1 MFSTPLLRWGA
12 LFSVAAAVALAFAL
26 RLQQQQQQLPP
37 QFPLADVHSAPS
49 SSAGGGDK
57 GSTYCYG
64 SVRTQDADRPAAR
77 CFSVRDG
84 RFTRVFADEG
94 EVSDTEAGAGDGAGA
109 GAESSAQGPDGTT
122 VVVNDGHVIPGL
134 WDGHGHLLQYG
145 QLLHSVDLFGS
156 ASLDEARDRI
166 AAYRAANPGAG
177 TKDNWIRGVG
187 WDQAAFGHMP
197 TAQDLE
203 ADARLAGAYMMLDR
217 IDVHCAW
224 VSQAVLD
231 LLPADVPDV
240 PGGEVIRDPGMGVFC
255 DNAMD
260 QLVAL
265 WPAPSPDAKARA
277 VRTALRRLNEVG
289 LVGMHDASSTPADHR
304 MYAAMAAAGD
314 GAWTVRVYAMLECER
329 RNTFCLDDDDNA
341 DGDGDDDSDALRV
354 ERDDGMFAV
363 RSVKLFADGALGSW
377 GSAMLEP
384 YADHPWSSGSLL
396 INASDLTAVTK
407 AWAAA
412 GFQVN
417 IHAIGD
423 LANRNAIAAFEA
435 ALRQQCPEE
444 DDAVDSEPP
453 NSASNSNSD
462 RNGDDQDAAAA
473 LLARCQALHH
483 RFRIEHAQII
493 HPDDQRRMRALGI
506 IPSIQPTHA
515 TSDMKYALSR
525 LGHLRADTEAYR
537 MRSLLDM
544 GLPLVLGS
552 DFPVEPPNPFHG
564 IYAAVTRKSPATG
577 RGLDGSEQGWHVD
590 QALSLDDALA
600 GFTTGPAYGAFLEGK
615 AGTIREGAFADWVV
629 LDEPLGE
636 PDVEKLR
643 TLKVRET
650 WVAGKRVYARDEQ

>member
-26 RLQQQQQQLPP
+26 RLQQQQQQQV
-37 QFPLADVHSAPS
+37 QFPFADVPS
-49 SSAGGGDK
+49 STPYSPSSDSSGPAR
-57 GSTYCYG
+57 TYCYG
-64 SVRTQDADRPAAR
+64 SVRTQDDAQPAAR

-84 RFTRVFADEG
+84 RFTRVYAD
-94 EVSDTEAGAGDGAGA
+94 DKILEAESESGTGSEAGAGA
-109 GAESSAQGPDGTT
+109 GAGPEPPARVT
-122 VVVNDGHVIPGL
+122 VVAADGHVIPGL

-177 TKDNWIRGVG
+177 TRDSWIRGVG
-187 WDQAAFGHMP
+187 WDQAVFGHMP
-197 TAQDLE
+197 TAQDIE
-203 ADARLAGAYMMLDR
+203 HDARLAGAYMMLDR
-217 IDVHCAW
+217 IDVHCVW

-260 QLVAL
+260 QILAL
-265 WPAPSPDAKARA
+265 WPEPSLESKVRA
-277 VRTALRRLNEVG
+277 VKTALRRLNAVG
-289 LVGMHDASSTPADHR
+289 LVGVHDASSTPADHR
-304 MYAAMAAAGD
+304 MYAAMADDDDDDDDD
-314 GAWTVRVYAMLECER
+314 GSWTVRVYAMLECPER
-329 RNTFCLDDDDNA
+329 RNSFCVEHA
-341 DGDGDDDSDALRV
+341 ARV
-354 ERDDGMFAV
+354 ERPDHMFAV

-396 INASDLTAVTK
+396 INASDLVAVTG

-435 ALRQQCPEE
+435 ALRQQCPDDGGE
-444 DDAVDSEPP
+444 DEDED
-453 NSASNSNSD
+453 
-462 RNGDDQDAAAA
+462 GDGDGDENNNADGDQDADADADA
-473 LLARCQALHH
+473 DGALARCQARHH

-515 TSDMKYALSR
+515 TSDMKYALAR

-537 MRSLLDM
+537 MRSLLDA

-577 RGLDGSEQGWHVD
+577 RGLDGARHGWHAD
-590 QALSLDDALA
+590 QALTLDEALA
-600 GFTTGPAYGAFLEGK
+600 GFTTGPAYGAFLDGR

-629 LDEPLGE
+629 LDEPLDGL
-636 PDVEKLR
+636 DVEKLR

-650 WVAGKRVYARDEQ
+650 WVAGRRVYARDER

>member
-84 RFTRVFADEG
+84 RFSRIFADEV
-94 EVSDTEAGAGDGAGA
+94 E
-109 GAESSAQGPDGTT
+109 GPDGTT
-122 VVVNDGHVIPGL
+122 VVVHDGHVIPGL

-197 TAQDLE
+197 TSVWRWYEEDKPLTPTPAAQQDLE

-329 RNTFCLDDDDNA
+329 RNTFCLDDDDGDDG
-341 DGDGDDDSDALRV
+341 DGDGDDENNLRV
-354 ERDDGMFAV
+354 ERDDDMFTV

-552 DFPVEPPNPFHG
+552 DFPVEPPTPST
-564 IYAAVTRKSPATG
+564 ASTPPSPA
-577 RGLDGSEQGWHVD
+577 R
-590 QALSLDDALA
+590 APP
-600 GFTTGPAYGAFLEGK
+600 PAEASTAASR
-615 AGTIREGAFADWVV
+615 AGTSTRPSPSTTPSPASPPGRPTGAFADWVV

-636 PDVEKLR
+636 LDVEKLR